1 MLTFIIIVAI
11 IILLLFISITICV
24 TIEDETQVSIKYGIL
39 KFKLDLSKEKL
50 EEREQTTKE
59 NRDKK
64 ARKASRVKK
73 AKTKKKPKRR
83 RKGKDTDE
91 DKPKP
96 PRNKEGVIEQLKGL
110 LIYVTPVLNELKIGL
125 ISILKCLKFKKIR
138 VIMFVASEDAHQTA
152 IEYAKTSSTVSSVIS
167 FLMFHT
173 NVDVDKV
180 QITPDFLSEKSASHI
195 YFELKFRT
203 LFLLHNVIKMVGSMV
218 VVVVKTTLSKE
229 RM

>member
-59 NRDKK
+59 NQKKK
-64 ARKASRVKK
+64 ARKANKT
-73 AKTKKKPKRR
+73 KTKKKPKRR

-229 RM
+229 RK

>member
-24 TIEDETQVSIKYGIL
+24 TIEDETQVSIKYGVL

-59 NRDKK
+59 NQKKK
-64 ARKASRVKK
+64 ARKANKT
-73 AKTKKKPKRR
+73 KTKKKPKRR

-96 PRNKEGVIEQLKGL
+96 PRSKEGVIEQLKGL

-138 VIMFVASEDAHQTA
+138 VIMFVANEDAHQTA

-203 LFLLHNVIKMVGSMV
+203 LFLLHNVSKMVGSMV

-229 RM
+229 RK